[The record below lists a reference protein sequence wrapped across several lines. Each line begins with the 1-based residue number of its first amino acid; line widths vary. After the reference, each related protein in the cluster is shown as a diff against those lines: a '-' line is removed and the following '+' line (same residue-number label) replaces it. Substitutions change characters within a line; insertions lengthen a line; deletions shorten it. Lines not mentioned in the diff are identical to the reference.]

1 MLKKYTPLQIVSN
14 AHIVE
19 SKPDTDTK
27 NHENIDEVIAK
38 VATIPSNKPGM
49 ESTDDEKQTTK
60 SAIEDFFINK
70 GITVTEK
77 FEPDFSEIIYLVNV
91 IADSLPQAEEFL
103 HALRKANC
111 IASSHFTYSISGFS
125 HEKREAVSRLAT
137 TMRNCGVFCEMQI
150 NSTTVSGTM
159 SSAARAKNFIS
170 GIWLELYSQQ
180 RTAEI
185 LKKLAEKDSLP
196 YEVLC
201 NVKVEDSTGTKH
213 EIDLMVSLG
222 DNVFGIELKSGLTFC
237 DYDHYRQV
245 ADWMG
250 MIPDH
255 FLLVNS
261 TLTDTNAVKCIS
273 YFYQYYICGISDYDA
288 VFTKMI
294 RQAIDG

>member
-1 MLKKYTPLQIVSN
+1 
-14 AHIVE
+14 
-19 SKPDTDTK
+19 
-27 NHENIDEVIAK
+27 
-38 VATIPSNKPGM
+38 
-49 ESTDDEKQTTK
+49 
-60 SAIEDFFINK
+60 
-70 GITVTEK
+70 
-77 FEPDFSEIIYLVNV
+77 
-91 IADSLPQAEEFL
+91 
-103 HALRKANC
+103 
-111 IASSHFTYSISGFS
+111 
-125 HEKREAVSRLAT
+125 
-137 TMRNCGVFCEMQI
+137 MQI

-159 SSAARAKNFIS
+159 SSAARVKNFIS

-180 RTAEI
+180 RATEI
-185 LKKLAEKDSLP
+185 LKKLAEKDGLP
-196 YEVLC
+196 YEVFC

-261 TLTDTNAVKCIS
+261 TLTDENAVKCIS